1 MSEYY
6 SYAEMLHMFETIA
19 EKRYIEKYSKED
31 YEWYSQID
39 NGIRD
44 IVGEVLTDEEL
55 REYLKIDFKMNGDE
69 HIFYELFGDDER

>member
-39 NGIRD
+39 
-44 IVGEVLTDEEL
+44 
-55 REYLKIDFKMNGDE
+55 
-69 HIFYELFGDDER
+69 